1 MKTILLFTGI
11 ITLLASTGCI
21 VDDGR
26 RHGWRHDEVS
36 PVVVVGPPVVV
47 VRPPEVIV
55 R

>member
-1 MKTILLFTGI
+1 MKIILFLTSV

-21 VDDGR
+21 VDDGGR
-26 RHGWRHDEVS
+26 RHWRHDEVR
-36 PVVVVGPPVVV
+36 PVVIGPPVVV